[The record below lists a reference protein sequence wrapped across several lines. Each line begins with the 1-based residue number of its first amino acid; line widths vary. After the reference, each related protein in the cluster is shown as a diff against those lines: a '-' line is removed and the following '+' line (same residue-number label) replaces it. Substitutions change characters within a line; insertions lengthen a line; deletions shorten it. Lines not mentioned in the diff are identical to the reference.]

1 MNNWLYPNSPLV
13 YIWIQIAFSILFSI
27 AFFAVSGLLAFL
39 SNKKWQ
45 TAVLPFAIYF
55 LSIFLSQFFD
65 EPFLNPVSYLIPYE
79 TSKLSISNILFGDMM
94 LLLIG
99 AGGIFFYYIKR
110 KEEVLWI

>member
-1 MNNWLYPNSPLV
+1 MRKESDTCLNVNRVRFTFNG
-13 YIWIQIAFSILFSI
+13 ILLKF
-27 AFFAVSGLLAFL
+27 GDER
-39 SNKKWQ
+39 
-45 TAVLPFAIYF
+45 
-55 LSIFLSQFFD
+55 IFLSQFFD